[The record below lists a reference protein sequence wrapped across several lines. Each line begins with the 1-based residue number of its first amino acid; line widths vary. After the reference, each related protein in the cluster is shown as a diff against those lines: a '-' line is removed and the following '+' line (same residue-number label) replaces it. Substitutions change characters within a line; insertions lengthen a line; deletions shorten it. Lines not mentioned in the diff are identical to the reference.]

1 MSETHRITF
10 EAGYAR
16 LQEIADRLN
25 SDEVPVHEMCELFS
39 EGKGLEQALT
49 GYLDEQKSTVEA
61 IDRGEGIRAF
71 RVVAP
76 SSEEGS
82 DFDLGDSDDD
92 NGDAGGR
99 FTPQRSSRGPD
110 DDIPF

>member
-1 MSETHRITF
+1 MSQTQSVTF

-49 GYLDEQKSTVEA
+49 GYLDDQKSTVEA

-76 SSEEGS
+76 EPDEDV
-82 DFDLGDSDDD
+82 DFGDDD
-92 NGDAGGR
+92 GDASAGSSGR
-99 FTPQRSSRGPD
+99 FTPQSSARGPD

>member
-1 MSETHRITF
+1 MSETQSITF
-10 EAGYAR
+10 EDGYSR
-16 LQEIADRLN
+16 LQEIADRLT

-49 GYLDEQKSTVEA
+49 GYLDDQKSTVEA

-76 SSEEGS
+76 EPDE
-82 DFDLGDSDDD
+82 DVEFDDD
-92 NGDAGGR
+92 DGDASARPSGR
-99 FTPQRSSRGPD
+99 FTPQSSARGPD

>member
-1 MSETHRITF
+1 MSEAQSITF

-39 EGKGLEQALT
+39 EGKGLDQALT
-49 GYLDEQKSTVEA
+49 GYLDEQKSQVEA

-71 RVVAP
+71 RIVAP
-76 SSEEGS
+76 ESSDERER
-82 DFDLGDSDDD
+82 DDD
-92 NGDAGGR
+92 TGDFA
-99 FTPQRSSRGPD
+99 PGPESDGSD

>member
-1 MSETHRITF
+1 MSETQSITF

-49 GYLDEQKSTVEA
+49 GYLDNQKSTVEA
-61 IDRGEGIRAF
+61 IERGEGIRAF

-76 SSEEGS
+76 EP
-82 DFDLGDSDDD
+82 DQDVDSDDD
-92 NGDAGGR
+92 DGGAGGR
-99 FTPQRSSRGPD
+99 FTPQPAARGPD

>member
-1 MSETHRITF
+1 MSETQSITF

-76 SSEEGS
+76 EPDEGE
-82 DFDLGDSDDD
+82 DFGADDGEAAD
-92 NGDAGGR
+92 R
-99 FTPQRSSRGPD
+99 FTPQPPGRGPD

>member
-1 MSETHRITF
+1 MSETHTTTF

-49 GYLDEQKSTVEA
+49 GYLDQQKSTVEA

-71 RVVAP
+71 RIVAP
-76 SSEEGS
+76 EPAEASDIDDGGS
-82 DFDLGDSDDD
+82 G
-92 NGDAGGR
+92 GGR
-99 FTPQRSSRGPD
+99 FTPQPPGRGPD